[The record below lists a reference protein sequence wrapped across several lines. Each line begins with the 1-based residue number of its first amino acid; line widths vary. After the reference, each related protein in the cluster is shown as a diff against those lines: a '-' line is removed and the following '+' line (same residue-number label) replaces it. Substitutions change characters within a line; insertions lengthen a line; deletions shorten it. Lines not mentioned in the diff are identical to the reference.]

1 MDSIASFGVVHGAI
15 GTGAAGGRR
24 SRPDVAAF
32 GIPDDTQSIL
42 AALTLGT
49 LAQGAFV
56 MGADCRLSYANR
68 AARSMLA
75 AATALRLRGDRVQAA
90 GPDAD
95 GSFAR
100 MVAATAT
107 FGNTNAMCIGTSH
120 GSRLMLTTKPLRG
133 SAVSAGLGGGVGGGV
148 GGGGSVLMLA
158 ADMDRGERQCASQ
171 LKSAFGLTAAEA
183 DIARALGTGASPAE
197 TAVAR
202 GALLSTVQSQIK
214 SVASKLGCR
223 RQSEIAAIVQTM
235 PKFLED

>member
-1 MDSIASFGVVHGAI
+1 METIASFGVLHAAI

-24 SRPDVAAF
+24 SRSDVAAF
-32 GIPDDTQSIL
+32 DAPDDTQSAL
-42 AALTLGT
+42 AVLTLDS

-56 MGADCRLSYANR
+56 LGAECRLSYANR
-68 AARSMLA
+68 AARAMLA
-75 AATALRLRGDRVQAA
+75 SAATLRLRGDRVQTA

-107 FGNTNAMCIGTSH
+107 FGNTNAMCAGTSR

-133 SAVSAGLGGGVGGGV
+133 GGTGP
-148 GGGGSVLMLA
+148 VLMIA
-158 ADMDRGERQCASQ
+158 AEMDRGERQCASQ
-171 LKSAFGLTAAEA
+171 LKSAFRLTAAEA

-197 TAVAR
+197 IAMAR
-202 GALLSTVQSQIK
+202 GALLSTVQSQVK
-214 SVASKLGCR
+214 SIASKLGCR

>member
-1 MDSIASFGVVHGAI
+1 
-15 GTGAAGGRR
+15 
-24 SRPDVAAF
+24 
-32 GIPDDTQSIL
+32 
-42 AALTLGT
+42 
-49 LAQGAFV
+49 
-56 MGADCRLSYANR
+56 
-68 AARSMLA
+68 
-75 AATALRLRGDRVQAA
+75 
-90 GPDAD
+90 
-95 GSFAR
+95 
-100 MVAATAT
+100 
-107 FGNTNAMCIGTSH
+107 
-120 GSRLMLTTKPLRG
+120 MLTTKPLREG
-133 SAVSAGLGGGVGGGV
+133 AGLGGGV

-202 GALLSTVQSQIK
+202 GALVSTVQSQIK